1 MPKNKNGL
9 VVGVA
14 ARCLGALL
22 QPPSLRDH
30 QAPEVAGA
38 AAELLPFRQDGG
50 PELVL
55 VEVPGRL
62 VQLLLQL
69 VNHQRPHVLKGSD
82 SGSLRASGWH
92 EPANK
97 TIFVIHCNVI

>member
-1 MPKNKNGL
+1 MTNKQNGL
-9 VVGVA
+9 VGVT

-22 QPPSLRDH
+22 QPLPHRGH

-55 VEVPGRL
+55 VELPGRL
-62 VQLLLQL
+62 AQLLLQL
-69 VNHQRPHVLKGSD
+69 MNH
-82 SGSLRASGWH
+82 
-92 EPANK
+92 
-97 TIFVIHCNVI
+97 

>member
-22 QPPSLRDH
+22 QPLPHRGH

-50 PELVL
+50 PELDL
-55 VEVPGRL
+55 VELPGRL
-62 VQLLLQL
+62 AQFLLQL
-69 VNHQRPHVLKGSD
+69 VNHQRLHVLNRD
-82 SGSLRASGWH
+82 QIRAH
-92 EPANK
+92 
-97 TIFVIHCNVI
+97 